1 MSNGVFEAMEAT
13 QIDVR
18 AANVGKNK
26 NTDVIT
32 VSIDKK
38 TNKAFLEYCKRGNI
52 NRSKLITELIGHWL
66 MVAGTQRN

>member
-1 MSNGVFEAMEAT
+1 MSYELIESTQLDGVRSAKVSA
-13 QIDVR
+13 
-18 AANVGKNK
+18 NK

-38 TNKAFLEYCKRGNI
+38 TNAAFLEYCRKGNI

-66 MVAGTQRN
+66 MLTGTQRN